1 MSGRAALPKGMNKT
15 LEERFT
21 VKDLAAYLYRV
32 EKHLFDGDFA
42 GAALVLEQVG
52 VVPFEALFAD
62 PSLFPGDDLGLGG
75 PDGEV

>member
-1 MSGRAALPKGMNKT
+1 MNKS

-32 EKHLFDGDFA
+32 EKHLFEGDFA

-62 PSLFPGDDLGLGG
+62 PSLFPDDDPELWG
-75 PDGEV
+75 PDADVEQ